1 MAPPLNLLIDRARH
15 EDPERRLGLLLL
27 LAAAAAAARLAWDCL
42 GAEEIS
48 LSV

>member
-27 LAAAAAAARLAWDCL
+27 AAAAARLAWDCL